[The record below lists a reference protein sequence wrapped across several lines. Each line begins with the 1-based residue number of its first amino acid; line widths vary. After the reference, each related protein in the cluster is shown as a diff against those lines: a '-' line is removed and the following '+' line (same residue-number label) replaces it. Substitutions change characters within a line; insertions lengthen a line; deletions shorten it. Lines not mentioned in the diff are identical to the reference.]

1 LIEKQKGETMAEEK
15 EKKNYRVVK
24 YIIKPKEKA
33 LFAYLYDLCVK
44 SRNLYN
50 VTNFYIRQVMTGMQK
65 DKALRQPNEKEV
77 ISLIEKYIAEAN
89 IIRKKTAERKKK
101 EAKYLKMPTSEKWFI
116 SYNLLESIFK
126 LSNNI
131 DYRALPAQVN
141 QQVMRKCFA
150 DWKAYFEALKEYKI
164 CPSRFKGRPRIPN
177 YKRGKTNGISFTN
190 IICSLKSNDAGTYL
204 TFPKTELVYPLGNY
218 IPGDST
224 LQQVYVDYEYGNMAL
239 TLILKDRPYV
249 PRVCEPNRIIGIDLG
264 LDNFAA
270 ISNNIGETPILIKGK
285 VIKERNQYFNKKK
298 AELCSKLQKGKDS
311 KHSEKHSRHIDSIS
325 RKRNLF
331 FRDYFYKMGHAIIR
345 YCKEKEIDTIIV
357 GKNKDW
363 KDEISLG
370 RKSNQKFVSV
380 PFAQFLA
387 ILSYLCLKY
396 KIQYIETEE
405 SYTSKADFL
414 MMDELP
420 IYKEGENTKYK
431 FSGRRSKRW
440 KYISKNGDV
449 INADVNGASNI
460 IRKVRKTAF
469 RDLENLNHVKR
480 TEVWSF
486 DHFYSIKKMYLG
498 LNE

>member
-1 LIEKQKGETMAEEK
+1 MAEKK

-24 YIIKPKEKA
+24 YIIKPKEKE

-44 SRNLYN
+44 SKNLYN
-50 VTNFYIRQVMTGMQK
+50 VTNFYIRQVMTGIQK
-65 DKALRQPNEKEV
+65 DKALRQPNEREV
-77 ISLIEKYIAEAN
+77 ISLIEKHIAEAN
-89 IIRKKTAERKKK
+89 LIREKTAKRKKK
-101 EAKYLKMPTSEKWFI
+101 KEVKYLKMPTSEKWFV
-116 SYNLLESIFK
+116 SYDLLESIFK

-150 DWKAYFEALKEYKI
+150 DWKGYFEALKVYKT
-164 CPSRFKGRPRIPN
+164 CPSKFRGTPCIPN

-190 IICSLKSNDAGTYL
+190 IICNLKRSDAGTYL
-204 TFPKTELVYPLGNY
+204 TFPKTELVYPLGDY
-218 IPGDST
+218 IPNDST

-239 TLILKDRPYV
+239 TLILKDRPYE

-311 KHSEKHSRHIDSIS
+311 SHSEKHSKHIDSIS

-363 KDEISLG
+363 KDEINLG
-370 RKSNQKFVSV
+370 KKNNQKFVSV
-380 PFAQFLA
+380 PFTQFLS

-396 KIQYIETEE
+396 DIQYIETEE

-414 MMDELP
+414 AMDELP
-420 IYKEGENTKYK
+420 VFKEDEKINHK
-431 FSGRRSKRW
+431 FSGKRSDRW
-440 KYISKNGDV
+440 KYTSKNGEV

-460 IRKVRKTAF
+460 IRKVKKDAF
-469 RDLENLNHVKR
+469 RDLENLNHVKK
-480 TEVWSF
+480 TEVWKF
-486 DHFYSIKKMYLG
+486 DHFYLAKKCISV
-498 LNE
+498 